1 MATSLSSFLT
11 NSWTRWVGGKEQPST
26 STSSATGS
34 YFGKS
39 DPTLLNKLAFL
50 LEENH
55 RLKEEIR
62 LLKASKDK
70 THDV

>member
-1 MATSLSSFLT
+1 VVIKTLVKRVKEVFLPPT
-11 NSWTRWVGGKEQPST
+11 APS
-26 STSSATGS
+26 
-34 YFGKS
+34 FGKS
-39 DPTLLNKLAFL
+39 DQTLLKKLAFL

>member
-1 MATSLSSFLT
+1 VVIKTLVKRVKEVFLPPTASS
-11 NSWTRWVGGKEQPST
+11 S
-26 STSSATGS
+26 
-34 YFGKS
+34 GKS
-39 DPTLLNKLAFL
+39 DQTLLKKLAFL

>member
-1 MATSLSSFLT
+1 LMSL
-11 NSWTRWVGGKEQPST
+11 
-26 STSSATGS
+26 ATGS
-34 YFGKS
+34 SFGKS
-39 DPTLLNKLAFL
+39 DPTLLKKLAFL

-62 LLKASKDK
+62 LLKASMDK